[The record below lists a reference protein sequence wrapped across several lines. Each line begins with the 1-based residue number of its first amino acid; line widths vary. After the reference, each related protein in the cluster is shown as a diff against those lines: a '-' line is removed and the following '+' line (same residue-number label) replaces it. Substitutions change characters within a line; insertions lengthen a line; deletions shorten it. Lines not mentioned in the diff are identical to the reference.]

1 MLVYINI
8 YTAIQEH
15 MSEVCRTQTQNP
27 SERTGSFA
35 GIHSRGVPSVT
46 YSCTTSTTIRIL
58 VLLIPT
64 VLWYMY
70 ESVLQYQYWLTDF
83 AVCRYIPSVYS
94 ICACA
99 SLHAHCK

>member
-1 MLVYINI
+1 
-8 YTAIQEH
+8 
-15 MSEVCRTQTQNP
+15 MSEVCRTQIYRIPANEPVRSQASTR
-27 SERTGSFA
+27 EV
-35 GIHSRGVPSVT
+35 SRQKHTAVLLVLL
-46 YSCTTSTTIRIL
+46 L

-70 ESVLQYQYWLTDF
+70 ESVPQYQYWLTDF

>member
-1 MLVYINI
+1 MLLYINI

-46 YSCTTSTTIRIL
+46 YSCTTSTTTSTTHTNGTLVHVRISTAVP
-58 VLLIPT
+58 VLA
-64 VLWYMY
+64 
-70 ESVLQYQYWLTDF
+70 D
-83 AVCRYIPSVYS
+83 
-94 ICACA
+94 
-99 SLHAHCK
+99 

>member
-1 MLVYINI
+1 MNGHLLLLLLVLL
-8 YTAIQEH
+8 
-15 MSEVCRTQTQNP
+15 VLL
-27 SERTGSFA
+27 
-35 GIHSRGVPSVT
+35 VLL
-46 YSCTTSTTIRIL
+46 L

-70 ESVLQYQYWLTDF
+70 ESVPQYQYWLTDF

-99 SLHAHCK
+99 SLHAHCKYITRVG

>member
-1 MLVYINI
+1 MGAVLVYQLQC
-8 YTAIQEH
+8 TVLIQ
-15 MSEVCRTQTQNP
+15 
-27 SERTGSFA
+27 
-35 GIHSRGVPSVT
+35 
-46 YSCTTSTTIRIL
+46 STECIVLLL

-83 AVCRYIPSVYS
+83 AVCRYIASGYS

>member
-1 MLVYINI
+1 MKYAEHRHRIPANEPGVLQSHTAVLLVLL
-8 YTAIQEH
+8 
-15 MSEVCRTQTQNP
+15 
-27 SERTGSFA
+27 
-35 GIHSRGVPSVT
+35 
-46 YSCTTSTTIRIL
+46 L

-70 ESVLQYQYWLTDF
+70 ESVPQYQYWLTDF